1 MIEFSEN
8 QSGEMKMADIR
19 LARLARLLVQYSTA
33 VKPGDVCVV
42 RGNLVAEPLMR
53 EIVREVTMAG
63 GHSVVQMT
71 SDGISE
77 AFRDEASDGQ
87 LDFLP
92 PDEVFLRTKSDVN
105 FFLDGTYNTRTLTGV
120 DPERQQRYGRA
131 RAEMRK
137 TFLQRAADGKARW
150 VIGVMPNGAM
160 AQEADMSLGRYE
172 DFVFNSCHCD
182 KEDPVAEWQR
192 IEKEQQRV
200 VDFLKGKDVISIQSP
215 NAELT
220 LSVKE
225 RLFLNAAGRNNM
237 PDGEVYTGPV
247 EDSANGWVQYTYPAI
262 HNGRE
267 VEGIRLD
274 FKDGKVVKASA
285 EKNEAYLLS
294 QLDSDEGARY
304 LGEFAI
310 GTNYGIQDFT
320 KEILFDEKIG
330 GSFHM
335 ALGASYPE
343 TGGRNHSAI
352 HWDMICDIR
361 TDSEIRVDGELLYK
375 DGQFQI

>member
-8 QSGEMKMADIR
+8 QSGEMQMADIR

-77 AFRDEASDGQ
+77 AFWDEASDGQ

-92 PDEVFLRTKSDVN
+92 PDEIFLRTKSDVN

>member
-77 AFRDEASDGQ
+77 AFWDEASDGQ